1 MRLKIN
7 QLETHLKNSTNKP
20 IYVVSGDEPFQKQ
33 ECIDQIRN
41 HYKKQGFNE
50 RVVLNVSKGF
60 DWNLINEANNNLSLF
75 SNQKIIE
82 LRMKSPKPGR
92 EGGNILQEYA
102 ARQNDDTLLII
113 SSDKMD
119 AATKKTKWVKSI
131 DKIGVLID
139 TWPIEF
145 WQLPSWIQERMRK
158 KGKKIAQD
166 ASKLIA
172 DKTEGNLL
180 AADQEIEKL
189 ALLVEKDNIDIDDV
203 LNTVMDSS
211 RYNVFDMVESAFL
224 GDKKRTVLM
233 LNGLKNEGVEPL
245 AIFGAF
251 MWEYRRLCE
260 IKYEYESGI
269 QLAELFSKHFV
280 WKEQKKRAINAV
292 LKRHS
297 VEELDKLLNYCAK
310 IDKTLKSGQRES
322 AWEHFSAILLAI
334 AGVRTNKLQTI

>member
-119 AATKKTKWVKSI
+119 AATKKTKWGRLNEPFYI
-131 DKIGVLID
+131 FFIGRLKTFVFVNGCIKL
-139 TWPIEF
+139 
-145 WQLPSWIQERMRK
+145 
-158 KGKKIAQD
+158 GKKRF
-166 ASKLIA
+166 
-172 DKTEGNLL
+172 N
-180 AADQEIEKL
+180 
-189 ALLVEKDNIDIDDV
+189 
-203 LNTVMDSS
+203 
-211 RYNVFDMVESAFL
+211 
-224 GDKKRTVLM
+224 
-233 LNGLKNEGVEPL
+233 
-245 AIFGAF
+245 
-251 MWEYRRLCE
+251 
-260 IKYEYESGI
+260 
-269 QLAELFSKHFV
+269 
-280 WKEQKKRAINAV
+280 
-292 LKRHS
+292 
-297 VEELDKLLNYCAK
+297 
-310 IDKTLKSGQRES
+310 
-322 AWEHFSAILLAI
+322 
-334 AGVRTNKLQTI
+334 

>member
-113 SSDKMD
+113 S
-119 AATKKTKWVKSI
+119 
-131 DKIGVLID
+131 
-139 TWPIEF
+139 
-145 WQLPSWIQERMRK
+145 
-158 KGKKIAQD
+158 
-166 ASKLIA
+166 
-172 DKTEGNLL
+172 
-180 AADQEIEKL
+180 
-189 ALLVEKDNIDIDDV
+189 
-203 LNTVMDSS
+203 
-211 RYNVFDMVESAFL
+211 
-224 GDKKRTVLM
+224 
-233 LNGLKNEGVEPL
+233 
-245 AIFGAF
+245 
-251 MWEYRRLCE
+251 
-260 IKYEYESGI
+260 
-269 QLAELFSKHFV
+269 
-280 WKEQKKRAINAV
+280 
-292 LKRHS
+292 
-297 VEELDKLLNYCAK
+297 
-310 IDKTLKSGQRES
+310 
-322 AWEHFSAILLAI
+322 
-334 AGVRTNKLQTI
+334 